1 MLIKMWY
8 NQYNEKSHRLILT
21 ININLFVEKNMVQ
34 CLIDNKI
41 CSNTNKRCKICRFDD
56 CKEVL
61 NMTEEVQKY
70 EEKYKLNKLR
80 EELPERL

>member
-1 MLIKMWY
+1 
-8 NQYNEKSHRLILT
+8 
-21 ININLFVEKNMVQ
+21 MVQ
-34 CLIDNKI
+34 CLIANKI